1 MFFRQP
7 FWKKAMIKEILY
19 RGKKLEELKDM
30 GYSQLANHLKAR
42 ARRVLK
48 RGLNDQQKKLLEQV
62 KSAEKGRSKPIKT
75 HCRDMI
81 VLPEMVGHTF
91 HIYSGQKFNPVEI
104 NVEMLGRY
112 LGEFVLTRKEV
123 SHKAPGVGATKGTKH
138 ASVK

>member
-48 RGLNDQQKKLLEQV
+48 RGLTDQQKKLLERV
-62 KSAEKGRSKPIKT
+62 KAAEAGKSKPIKT

-81 VLPEMVGHTF
+81 IVPEMVGQLLQV
-91 HIYSGQKFNPVEI
+91 YSGNSFVPFTPT
-104 NVEMLGRY
+104 VEMVGRY
-112 LGEFVLTRKEV
+112 LGEFVVTRREV
-123 SHKAPGVGATKGTKH
+123 KHKAPGVGATRSTKH
-138 ASVK
+138 ASMK